1 MKSLLIFF
9 MVILSLLSA
18 KSSMGAVKYDF
29 STVDMLTYRFFQ
41 EKKWDSLIVTG
52 RQALRQDIDYYYLR
66 VRMGIAYFEIAE
78 YFPAATHLEKARK
91 FNSGDPFVA
100 DYLYRAYLFTNR
112 NEEARLLRAGMPAE
126 LQDTAS
132 SKHMFLEQVHFET
145 GYTLSS
151 DRSPSNLAT
160 LMGKDSIYGEQDLYD
175 NSFYSNLALKMR
187 VSNRLGFSVAWNYLN
202 FDKTKYMQYGNPG
215 KQLDSISNN
224 VFRKVYYY
232 SYPWKI
238 HDTAFSYHVI
248 QNEAYAGATV
258 TLPWG
263 IRIMPAFH
271 WIHVSYNMVNPEF
284 RTDSVSDTAYYSRID
299 NTWYMFRHPVTGYA
313 FNAKDTSFNNYVVA
327 LRISKDLGR
336 FSIGLSGSWS
346 DLNGKTQEQAGVSLT
361 YYPLGSLDFYGTT
374 TATGFFQGNSKRLL
388 LSQVLGAK
396 ITSWMWGEANFY
408 YGDYTNAN
416 IFNGYV
422 VYNNSD
428 VIDYRGGATLVFVV
442 GKHIQ
447 LSLIYQYFR
456 KESQQVYF
464 IKTQDPVSHE
474 IKETQQTSN
483 NRYNINTL
491 IGGITWKL

>member
-1 MKSLLIFF
+1 
-9 MVILSLLSA
+9 
-18 KSSMGAVKYDF
+18 
-29 STVDMLTYRFFQ
+29 
-41 EKKWDSLIVTG
+41 
-52 RQALRQDIDYYYLR
+52 
-66 VRMGIAYFEIAE
+66 
-78 YFPAATHLEKARK
+78 
-91 FNSGDPFVA
+91 
-100 DYLYRAYLFTNR
+100 
-112 NEEARLLRAGMPAE
+112 
-126 LQDTAS
+126 
-132 SKHMFLEQVHFET
+132 
-145 GYTLSS
+145 
-151 DRSPSNLAT
+151 
-160 LMGKDSIYGEQDLYD
+160 
-175 NSFYSNLALKMR
+175 
-187 VSNRLGFSVAWNYLN
+187 
-202 FDKTKYMQYGNPG
+202 
-215 KQLDSISNN
+215 
-224 VFRKVYYY
+224 
-232 SYPWKI
+232 
-238 HDTAFSYHVI
+238 
-248 QNEAYAGATV
+248 
-258 TLPWG
+258 
-263 IRIMPAFH
+263 MPAFH

-464 IKTQDPVSHE
+464 IKTQ
-474 IKETQQTSN
+474 Q
-483 NRYNINTL
+483 
-491 IGGITWKL
+491 